1 MQTPHF
7 SYVQR
12 MDWNGKFISWP
23 AQYTHAL
30 HIIQTLEIASLD
42 ILRQTKHGMAKMD
55 FVLHRK
61 VATRKQIRRTL
72 NIIMRLTKI
81 KYSLRAHTAHSSMC
95 QRDCAREIGFNS
107 SVNVKGKRAE
117 WSGVYSWNY
126 QFVRIDNVMVR
137 VFFCCYSNEK
147 KILLACCGKMR
158 TFVRTK
164 LTGCCSIGIFNY
176 PLAKLSTLPIVIF
189 Y

>member
-1 MQTPHF
+1 
-7 SYVQR
+7 
-12 MDWNGKFISWP
+12 
-23 AQYTHAL
+23 
-30 HIIQTLEIASLD
+30 
-42 ILRQTKHGMAKMD
+42 MD

-117 WSGVYSWNY
+117 
-126 QFVRIDNVMVR
+126 
-137 VFFCCYSNEK
+137 
-147 KILLACCGKMR
+147 
-158 TFVRTK
+158 
-164 LTGCCSIGIFNY
+164 
-176 PLAKLSTLPIVIF
+176 
-189 Y
+189 